1 VTVDRERL
9 LVELVDQAG
18 KARGACPV
26 GTAHTAPGR
35 LHRAFS
41 VLLYDPA
48 GRVLLQ
54 QRAAVKTRFA
64 LRWSNTCCGHPA
76 PGQDPAAAA
85 VTRLA
90 EELGITAAQ
99 TTPLTEAG
107 VFRYRAED
115 AATKRVEHEW
125 DHVFVATL
133 TDGAPA
139 PDESEVSAVRWA
151 SPGPLAAEI
160 DARPGDFTPWFAG
173 VLDLAGKVAQGR
185 LRVEDRGDRLDL
197 DQLVLVAEHRDAE
210 QGARHVVRAERVPH
224 HAPGGH

>member
-1 VTVDRERL
+1 MVTDLAAPALTSDPVAVDREQL
-9 LVELVDQAG
+9 LVELVDRAG
-18 KARGACPV
+18 RPLGACPV
-26 GTAHTAPGR
+26 REAHTRPGR

-85 VTRLA
+85 RTRLA

-99 TTPLTEAG
+99 ITPLVEAG
-107 VFRYRAED
+107 VFRYRAADE
-115 AATKRVEHEW
+115 ATRRVEYEW

-133 TDGAPA
+133 TSGIPSA
-139 PDESEVSAVRWA
+139 DESEVCEVRWA
-151 SPGPLAAEI
+151 SPDPLAADI
-160 DARPGDFTPWFAG
+160 AARPDEFTPWLAG
-173 VLDLAGKVAQGR
+173 VLDVAG
-185 LRVEDRGDRLDL
+185 RVSPEETR
-197 DQLVLVAEHRDAE
+197 
-210 QGARHVVRAERVPH
+210 P
-224 HAPGGH
+224 